1 LASACGGGFGAEI
14 PTVTPALTPAPS
26 VIPTSTVRP
35 TEAPAATPGDFDYT
49 VEDGDTLS
57 AIADRFGISQD
68 SLASTNGLTLD
79 SLLSIGQVLRIVGSP
94 VPRPASAV
102 PTLDPSIEIDNPAGA
117 GWLVPVEGACIP
129 TDDNQMP
136 NAPREYRNGV
146 HEGVDFFTGFACVD
160 VETGTPALASKA
172 GRVIR
177 ADHIYKPLTDSELD
191 DLLAK
196 VEAQGFTDTATLD
209 RFRGRQVWID
219 HGDGFVTRYSH
230 LDGIPEDLLVGA
242 NVERGDLIGFIG
254 DSGTP
259 EAVTNP
265 GFENHLHFELRIGS
279 SFLGAGEPPEVVR
292 ALYADAFFGE

>member
-1 LASACGGGFGAEI
+1 MPTPSPTLSPSPSATATI
-14 PTVTPALTPAPS
+14 PPTAAP
-26 VIPTSTVRP
+26 T
-35 TEAPAATPGDFDYT
+35 ATPGDFDYT
-49 VEDGDTLS
+49 VEEGDTLG
-57 AIADRFGISQD
+57 AIAGRFGISVD
-68 SLASTNGLTLD
+68 TLASTNGLTLD
-79 SLLSIGQVLRIVGSP
+79 SLLSVGQVLRIVGST
-94 VPRPASAV
+94 VSQPASAI
-102 PTLDPSIEIDNPAGA
+102 PTLDPSIEIDNPAGS
-117 GWLVPVEGACIP
+117 GWLIPVEGACLP

-136 NAPREYRNGV
+136 NALRDYRNGV

-160 VETGTPALASKA
+160 VEMGTPAYASRA
-172 GRVIR
+172 GRVVR
-177 ADHIYKPLTDSELD
+177 ADHIYKPLTQSELD
-191 DLLAK
+191 ELLAK

-230 LDGIPEDLLVGA
+230 LEGVSEDLLAGA
-242 NVERGDLIGFIG
+242 NVERGDLVGFIG

-292 ALYADAFFGE
+292 ALYTDAFFGE